1 MRSGRAVA
9 QPFHAFRVE
18 PIDPFGHDLGRYVE
32 LARGRSLA
40 QAAFGY
46 TAHHRLSTFG
56 RQRRILVAVHLVSP
70 WNTEASQPQLPRF
83 RPDGQPPER
92 PHLEHDGLKLKIA
105 SPRRQALTASC
116 PARGTSLSGTQNC
129 ENNPMQSRN
138 RASHYPKTQDLVAR
152 IGASGREKNAAHL
165 ARPPTSSHPALVHT
179 APGLAA
185 AEHAAEGA
193 ALDPQAVRALQRDR

>member
-9 QPFHAFRVE
+9 QPCHAFRVE
-18 PIDPFGHDLGRYVE
+18 PMDPFGHDLGRYVE

-40 QAAFGY
+40 QAGFGY

-92 PHLEHDGLKLKIA
+92 PHLERDDF
-105 SPRRQALTASC
+105 SS
-116 PARGTSLSGTQNC
+116 
-129 ENNPMQSRN
+129 N
-138 RASHYPKTQDLVAR
+138 R
-152 IGASGREKNAAHL
+152 
-165 ARPPTSSHPALVHT
+165 HPALSFCLSMISAQTLRVCPVGKPVPTFPDH
-179 APGLAA
+179 
-185 AEHAAEGA
+185 
-193 ALDPQAVRALQRDR
+193 ALDGDARRRAPRQAAKPVTVTESHSVTR

>member
-92 PHLEHDGLKLKIA
+92 PHLEHDGLKL
-105 SPRRQALTASC
+105 
-116 PARGTSLSGTQNC
+116 
-129 ENNPMQSRN
+129 N
-138 RASHYPKTQDLVAR
+138 RF
-152 IGASGREKNAAHL
+152 
-165 ARPPTSSHPALVHT
+165 
-179 APGLAA
+179 AA
-185 AEHAAEGA
+185 APSIDSLVSRARHIAERDPKLRKQPHAK
-193 ALDPQAVRALQRDR
+193 